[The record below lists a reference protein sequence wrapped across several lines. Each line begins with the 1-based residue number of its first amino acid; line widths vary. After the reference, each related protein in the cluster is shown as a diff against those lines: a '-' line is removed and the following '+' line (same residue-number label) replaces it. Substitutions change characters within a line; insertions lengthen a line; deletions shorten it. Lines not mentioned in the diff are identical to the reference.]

1 MKDQIEKRSI
11 PLGILR
17 KVIHSMERGIEFVVP
32 FPGRIH
38 RLAKHA
44 GAIGNQVPFGLI
56 SIEKR
61 RCKYEL
67 FAGLQR

>member
-1 MKDQIEKRSI
+1 MKDQIEKRPI

-17 KVIHSMERGIEFVVP
+17 KVVYSMERGVEFVVP

-44 GAIGNQVPFGLI
+44 GAIGN
-56 SIEKR
+56 
-61 RCKYEL
+61 
-67 FAGLQR
+67 